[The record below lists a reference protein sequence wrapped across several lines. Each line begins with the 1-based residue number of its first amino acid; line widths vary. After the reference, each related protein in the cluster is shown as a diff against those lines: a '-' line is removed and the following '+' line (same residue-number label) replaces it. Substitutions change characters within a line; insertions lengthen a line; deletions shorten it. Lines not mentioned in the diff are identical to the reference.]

1 MLSLNKSN
9 IDKLSYRI
17 VSFFQKNLL
26 KFFISFLSKKIIEKL
41 IISLSKNK
49 EQKLEITSTIG
60 CTMMCSYCPQ
70 KLITT
75 VSTNEK
81 NQKKLDFKDFKV
93 FVENI
98 PRNTQIN
105 WTGYTEPLLHEDFDK
120 FVLHLNEKKY
130 KQAIDIMIE
139 AKMKEQAIIRLLLK
153 YPKLET
159 DTINIDHLFKVKL

>member
-1 MLSLNKSN
+1 
-9 IDKLSYRI
+9 
-17 VSFFQKNLL
+17 
-26 KFFISFLSKKIIEKL
+26 
-41 IISLSKNK
+41 
-49 EQKLEITSTIG
+49 
-60 CTMMCSYCPQ
+60 MCSYCPQ

-120 FVLHLNEKKY
+120 FVLHLNEKNIN
-130 KQAIDIMIE
+130 KQFQQLHGRSKSQEFMSVFNNFE
-139 AKMKEQAIIRLLLK
+139 WVNFHLQII
-153 YPKLET
+153 
-159 DTINIDHLFKVKL
+159 NF